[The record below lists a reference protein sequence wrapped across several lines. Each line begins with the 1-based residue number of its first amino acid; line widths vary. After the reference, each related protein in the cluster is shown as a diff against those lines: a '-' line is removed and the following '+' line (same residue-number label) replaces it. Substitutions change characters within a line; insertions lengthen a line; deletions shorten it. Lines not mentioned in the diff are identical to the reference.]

1 MVKEEWSVV
10 QCTNCEKINRIP
22 GTDDISKQL
31 RINDNL
37 NHFDL
42 KLPYVVIIQ

>member
-10 QCTNCEKINRIP
+10 QCTQCEKINRVP
-22 GTDDISKQL
+22 GAPGNMTKQI

-37 NHFDL
+37 NHFDIA
-42 KLPYVVIIQ
+42 LPYVVN